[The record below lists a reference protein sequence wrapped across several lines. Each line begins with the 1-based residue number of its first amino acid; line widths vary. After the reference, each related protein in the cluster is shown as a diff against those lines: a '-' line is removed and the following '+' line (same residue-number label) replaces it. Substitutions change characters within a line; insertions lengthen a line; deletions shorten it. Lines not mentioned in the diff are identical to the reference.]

1 MFKAPRRTA
10 EIVLTTGRVLP
21 GSEDIEAF
29 LNNPQLAKADQ
40 IFLKMADDQLR
51 ANWMIATN
59 QTHYAPWA
67 DLYFEARVYL
77 GVM

>member
-1 MFKAPRRTA
+1 MFKAPRHLEPLNLHTS
-10 EIVLTTGRVLP
+10 VLP
-21 GSEDIEAF
+21 GSEAIEAF

>member
-1 MFKAPRRTA
+1 MFKAPRHLEPLNLRIA
-10 EIVLTTGRVLP
+10 VLP
-21 GSEDIEAF
+21 GSEAIEAF
-29 LNNPQLAKADQ
+29 LNNPQLNKADQ